1 MFVSTNVKFFKILWE
16 TFPTNSVRKLFR
28 NFQTFPKK
36 FSTGK
41 FSGKVFRKIV
51 GNFFIKRTV
60 RKPPKSLPG
69 LFRKTGGLFVR
80 NRFVNVGFLHKFRGK
95 IQTVSLRIPAVS
107 RKIPGRISPGIPGN
121 SGGKIR
127 GFFRFFLGFTAATQ
141 DWPHKKWG
149 MFRGTSGGNFVKTGK
164 SGKFDRTFSGKFFR
178 KKFRGKFFRNFR
190 KFSKIFGWLRKNP
203 GILQN
208 PLCGA
213 GYTP

>member
-1 MFVSTNVKFFKILWE
+1 MGNFFQKN
-16 TFPTNSVRKLFR
+16 FVRKLSG
-28 NFQTFPKK
+28 NF
-36 FSTGK
+36 GK
-41 FSGKVFRKIV
+41 NSDGKISGKVLHKIE
-51 GNFFIKRTV
+51 GNFFLRRIV
-60 RKPPKSLPG
+60 RKPSKSPPG

-80 NRFVNVGFLHKFRGK
+80 IRFGNGCFPHKFWGK
-95 IQTVSLRIPAVS
+95 ICLVSLRIPAVS
-107 RKIPGRISPGIPGN
+107 RKIPGGISPGIPGN
-121 SGGKIR
+121 SGGKTP

-141 DWPHKKWG
+141 GWHAKKRNLFG
-149 MFRGTSGGNFVKTGK
+149 GNSGGNFGKIGK

-190 KFSKIFGWLRKNP
+190 KFSKIFGRLRKNP